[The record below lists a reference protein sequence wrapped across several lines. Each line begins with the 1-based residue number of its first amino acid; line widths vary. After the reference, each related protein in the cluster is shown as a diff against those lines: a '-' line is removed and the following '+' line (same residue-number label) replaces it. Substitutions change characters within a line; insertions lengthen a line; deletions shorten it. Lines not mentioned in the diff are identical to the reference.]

1 MVNTPFLVDNIIPLL
16 EIRIWLNVSFGLL
29 VGFMSDLS
37 TPISYRLV
45 VDLRSDRLSSI
56 TTKETTSQ
64 VC

>member
-1 MVNTPFLVDNIIPLL
+1 MVNTSFLVDNIIPLL
-16 EIRIWLNVSFGLL
+16 EIRVWLNVSFGLL

-45 VDLRSDRLSSI
+45 VDLKSDRLSSI

>member
-1 MVNTPFLVDNIIPLL
+1 MVNTSFLVDNIIPLL
-16 EIRIWLNVSFGLL
+16 EIRVWLNVSFGLL

-37 TPISYRLV
+37 TPIFYRLV
-45 VDLRSDRLSSI
+45 VDLKSDRLSSI

>member
-1 MVNTPFLVDNIIPLL
+1 MVNTSFLVDNIIPLL
-16 EIRIWLNVSFGLL
+16 EIRVWLNVSFGLL

-37 TPISYRLV
+37 TSISYRLV
-45 VDLRSDRLSSI
+45 VDLKSDRLSSI

>member
-1 MVNTPFLVDNIIPLL
+1 MVNTFLVDNIIPLL
-16 EIRIWLNVSFGLL
+16 EIRVWLNVSFGLL

-37 TPISYRLV
+37 TSISYRLV
-45 VDLRSDRLSSI
+45 VDLKSDRLSSI